1 MAASAWPTVS
11 SAGEGKASQHHDF
24 PEFPAGGKDFHKPWA
39 TPGQAPLSQH
49 HSPTSPMSPP
59 APGHHLP
66 HHSLPSP
73 TPLKQA
79 LVSLPGAGNIYES
92 GSSSSSM
99 ASSGLS
105 QHSWKIKPPRKKLSV
120 PAEVAFFR
128 AGSSCV
134 AAESPSRRSR
144 GALHV
149 LLGW

>member
-1 MAASAWPTVS
+1 MAANAWPTVLSRRRQIFPTPISLRSLLS
-11 SAGEGKASQHHDF
+11 SQQVGRISQ
-24 PEFPAGGKDFHKPWA
+24 AMGNTWISTSQS
-39 TPGQAPLSQH
+39 TPQPHISDV
-49 HSPTSPMSPP
+49 PTGTRPP
-59 APGHHLP
+59 P
-66 HHSLPSP
+66 LPSIP
-73 TPLKQA
+73 IKSSP
-79 LVSLPGAGNIYES
+79 VFLPGAGNIYEP

-134 AAESPSRRSR
+134 ASGSPSRRNR

-149 LLGW
+149 LLGC